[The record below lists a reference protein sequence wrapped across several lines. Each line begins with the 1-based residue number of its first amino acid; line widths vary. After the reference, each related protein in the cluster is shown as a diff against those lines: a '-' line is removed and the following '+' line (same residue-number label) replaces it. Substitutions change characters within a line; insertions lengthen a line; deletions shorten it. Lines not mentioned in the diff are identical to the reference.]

1 MVFYYKESLGNG
13 WLLSDLTSVLSV
25 LQLFQETPMFET
37 VLKQNKEVDSIPRIK
52 QAQVLEE
59 VSPSLWRTITLT

>member
-1 MVFYYKESLGNG
+1 
-13 WLLSDLTSVLSV
+13 
-25 LQLFQETPMFET
+25 MFET

-59 VSPSLWRTITLT
+59 VSPSL